1 MVEKHLLVKEEE
13 VRRLRRL
20 LKVRTKKELS
30 EWGLWLL
37 QWVVHQHQRGCS
49 IIALN
54 EKANIH
60 QELDFPLLQ
69 QIDLEATTAPLTE
82 YPAILGEQ
90 AKHLIEAGRIDEA
103 EEVVQVMKKLQKGSK
118 ETLTPAKDE
127 QTSIPS
133 AMNLEA
139 AKIMAEEGDPQSAVR
154 LVEKTN
160 QESSGNQQS

>member
-1 MVEKHLLVKEEE
+1 MVAKHLLVKEEE

-20 LKVRTKKELS
+20 LKIRTKKELS

-54 EKANIH
+54 ERAAIH
-60 QELDFPLLQ
+60 QELDFPLLH

-90 AKHLIEAGRIDEA
+90 AKHFIEAGRLDEA
-103 EEVVQVMKKLQKGSK
+103 EEVVQVMKKLQTGSQ
-118 ETLTPAKDE
+118 EFLAQAKDE
-127 QTSIPS
+127 PSSIPS

-139 AKIMAEEGDPQSAVR
+139 AKIMAEEGDPQTAVR

-160 QESSGNQQS
+160 QESTGDQQT